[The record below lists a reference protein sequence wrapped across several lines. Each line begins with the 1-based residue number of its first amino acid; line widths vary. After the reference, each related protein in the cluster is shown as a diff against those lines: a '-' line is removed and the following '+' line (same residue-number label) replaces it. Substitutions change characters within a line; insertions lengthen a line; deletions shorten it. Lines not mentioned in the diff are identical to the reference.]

1 MPDLSQTRAVFV
13 HGNPETAAIWGPLLA
28 ELQHP
33 DTVTLSPPG
42 FGSPVPYGFGATAG
56 EYAVWLATELE
67 QQGAPVD
74 LVGHDWG
81 AGHVMR
87 VAMERPDLIR
97 SWAMDI
103 AGCFAP
109 DYVWHDMAQVW
120 QTEGAG
126 EELVGGMTS
135 LSVADRAS
143 MFESL
148 GMTPD
153 IARAVA
159 EANDDTMGR
168 CILSLYR
175 SAAQPAMA
183 RLGEGLAAAAAR
195 PGLVIIPTED
205 GYTGGEERAR
215 WSAGQ
220 AKAQVAV
227 LQGLGHWWM
236 IEDPGAGAAVLR
248 RFWSSL

>member
-1 MPDLSQTRAVFV
+1 LPDVSETRAVFV
-13 HGNPETAAIWGPLLA
+13 HGNPETAAIWGPLLRTLRHA
-28 ELQHP
+28 
-33 DTVTLSPPG
+33 DAVTLSPPG
-42 FGSPVPYGFGATAG
+42 FGAPVPDNFGATAD
-56 EYAVWLATELE
+56 EYAAWLASELE
-67 QQGAPVD
+67 RQGAPVD

-87 VAMERPDLIR
+87 IAMERPDLIR

-109 DYVWHDMAQVW
+109 DYEWHDLAQVW
-120 QTEGAG
+120 QTPGAG
-126 EELVGGMTS
+126 EESVAALAS
-135 LSVADRAS
+135 LSVGERAT

-148 GMTPD
+148 GMTLD
-153 IARAVA
+153 IARPVA
-159 EANDDTMGR
+159 EANDETMGR

-183 RLGEGLAAAAAR
+183 RLGAALGAAAAR

-205 GYTGGEERAR
+205 PYTGGEVRAR

-220 AKAQVAV
+220 TEAEVAV
-227 LQGLGHWWM
+227 LEGLGHWWM
-236 IEDPGAGAAVLR
+236 IEDPAAGAVALQT
-248 RFWSSL
+248 FWNSL

>member
-1 MPDLSQTRAVFV
+1 VFV

-42 FGSPVPYGFGATAG
+42 FGAPVPDSFGATAD
-56 EYAVWLATELE
+56 EYAAWVASELE
-67 QQGAPVD
+67 QQGAPID

-87 VAMERPDLIR
+87 IAMEQPELIR

-109 DYVWHDMAQVW
+109 DYVWHDLAQVW
-120 QTEGAG
+120 QTLGAG
-126 EELVGGMTS
+126 EESVAGMTS

-159 EANDDTMGR
+159 ETNDDTMGR

-183 RLGEGLAAAAAR
+183 RLGEALGAAAAR
-195 PGLVIIPTED
+195 AGLVIIPTQDE
-205 GYTGGEERAR
+205 YTGGEARAR

-220 AKAQVAV
+220 AKAKIAV

-236 IEDPGAGAAVLR
+236 IQDPAADATALR
-248 RFWSSL
+248 NFWSSL